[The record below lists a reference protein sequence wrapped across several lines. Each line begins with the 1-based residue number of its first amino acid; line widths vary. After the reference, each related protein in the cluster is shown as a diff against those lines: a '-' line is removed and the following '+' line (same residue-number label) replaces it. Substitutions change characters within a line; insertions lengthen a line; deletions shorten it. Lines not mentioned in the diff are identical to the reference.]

1 MKKPSI
7 PANDSER
14 LHALYQY
21 QILDTEAE
29 KEFDELVQLASQIC
43 KVPVSIISLIDQERQ
58 WSKAKVGFEAE
69 ETPRDVS
76 FCAHAIHQ
84 DEVFMIND
92 TTIDERF
99 SDHPAVISDPNIRFY
114 AGKPLVNPQG
124 YRLGTLC
131 VIDYHPRELDEQ
143 QIIALQTL
151 SRQAVRLL
159 EFRLKKL
166 EYDQNIADL
175 ESTKKELVRTREFLE
190 QTNQIA
196 KVGGWEVDLV
206 NDKVHWSRVTRMIHE
221 VDDDFIPRVEAG
233 ISFYK
238 EGYSRDT
245 ITQLF
250 KAAVEKG
257 EPFDIELQI
266 ITALGNER
274 WIRAM
279 GVPEFKNGKCT
290 RVYGTFQDI
299 DRLKERESQL
309 NILTKAIDHAKDTVI
324 LTEDTP
330 SGPIVTYVNDA
341 FIHLTGYQKDE
352 IIGQS
357 PYILSDPENDPEL
370 LEKIGRAEASWE
382 PYEATIRGIKKNG
395 QKYWSL
401 MSLVPVAS
409 LGEKYTH
416 RISVVRDITKDIE
429 NEQNLLAAKA
439 QAEEASQAKSEFLA
453 NMSHEIRT
461 PLNGVIGFTDLLMQ
475 TELNENQGQYMQ
487 AIHTSANALLDL
499 INDILDFSKIEAGKL
514 ELAYEKTDLWEMLE
528 QVVDIVRL
536 KVEEKEVELLL
547 HMSGELPVYVQVD
560 PIRLR
565 QILINLLSNATKFT
579 ESGEIELSTEVVTHN
594 EQQCEIRF
602 SVRDTGVGIAPERQ
616 KMIFE
621 AFSQEDASITRKY
634 GGTGLGLSI
643 SNQLLLM
650 MGSRLELD
658 SKLGQG
664 STFSFTLD
672 MEMVSEAHSYHTD
685 LPIKRV
691 LVVDDHQRNCQ
702 IIQEIL
708 TLSSI
713 STDAVGNGIEALQ
726 QVERKKY
733 DALIVD
739 YHMPFMNGIEVV
751 RQIRKEMGISSDSL
765 PIVLLHSSSND
776 QLINQQRDRLD
787 IQRVISKPI
796 SIQRLTLALKNLH
809 QSSHESSPK
818 QAKGSVQPF
827 IDNAALK
834 LNVLLV
840 DDNPINRKL
849 AKTMLQQV
857 LPQSSIIEAEDGIQ
871 AVKIFQDKPAELVL
885 MDIQMPGIS
894 GYQASKQIRALPFGE
909 QATIIALT
917 AGTVKGERERCLE
930 AGMDEYLSKP
940 IVLQSLK
947 NTVLSLISPETTAN
961 DMSAPINHDSQ
972 EHFNPEDFME
982 NLGVVQNNEVQQLVQ
997 QLISQLEEELPQ
1009 FLQAC
1014 QQQDLPS
1021 LHQLGHKHKS
1031 STAMIGMHRL
1041 SNLFLAIE
1049 KQQNFDQVK
1058 FDSLIQEIQ
1067 QEIQTV
1073 KAKADVYF
1081 QHGGRT
1087 NKVTT

>member
-1 MKKPSI
+1 MKKPDI
-7 PANDSER
+7 PVNESER
-14 LHALYQY
+14 LHALFQY

-43 KVPVSIISLIDQERQ
+43 KVPVSVISLIDSNRQ
-58 WSKAKVGFEAE
+58 WFKAKVGFDAE

-84 DEVFMIND
+84 DDIFIIND
-92 TTIDERF
+92 TTKDDRF
-99 SDHPAVISDPNIRFY
+99 SDHPVVTGDPNIRFY

-131 VIDYHPRELDEQ
+131 AIDYQPRELDEQ
-143 QIIALQTL
+143 QINALETL

-166 EYDQNIADL
+166 EYDKNIADL
-175 ESTKKELVRTREFLE
+175 KSTKKELVRTHEFLE

-196 KVGGWEVDLV
+196 KVGGWEVDLI
-206 NDKVHWSRVTRMIHE
+206 NDKVHWTQVTRMIHE
-221 VDDDFIPRVEAG
+221 VDESFNPRVEAG
-233 ISFYK
+233 INFYK
-238 EGYSRDT
+238 AGYSRDT
-245 ITQLF
+245 ITKLF
-250 KAAVEKG
+250 AAAVEKG
-257 EPFDIELQI
+257 EPFDVELQI
-266 ITALGNER
+266 ITALGKER

-279 GVPEFKNGKCT
+279 GVPEFKNGRCE

-299 DRLKERESQL
+299 DQLKEKESQL

-330 SGPIVTYVNDA
+330 TGPIVTYVNKA
-341 FIHLTGYQKDE
+341 FVELTGYQKNE
-352 IIGQS
+352 IYGQS
-357 PYILSDPENDPEL
+357 PYILADPENDPEL
-370 LEKIGRAEASWE
+370 LEKIAKAEANWE
-382 PYEATIRGIKKNG
+382 AYEATIRGVKKNG
-395 QKYWSL
+395 EKNWSL
-401 MSLVPVAS
+401 MSLVPIAS
-409 LGEKYTH
+409 LGDKYTH

-439 QAEEASQAKSEFLA
+439 QAEAASQAKSEFLA

-514 ELAYEKTDLWEMLE
+514 ELSYEKTDLWKMLE
-528 QVVDIVRL
+528 QVMDIVRL
-536 KVEEKEVELLL
+536 KVNNKEVELLL
-547 HMSGELPVYVQVD
+547 HMSRDLPLHFQAD
-560 PIRLR
+560 PTRLR

-579 ESGEIELSTEVVTHN
+579 ESGEIELSAEVLS
-594 EQQCEIRF
+594 QQESECEIRF

-616 KMIFE
+616 QMIFE

-650 MGSRLELD
+650 MGSRLELK
-658 SKLGQG
+658 SVLGQG
-664 STFSFTLD
+664 STFSFTLNV
-672 MEMVSEAHSYHTD
+672 EMITEGQTYQSN
-685 LPIKRV
+685 LPLNHV

-708 TLSSI
+708 TLSNI
-713 STDAVGNGIEALQ
+713 TTDAVANGIEALQ

-739 YHMPFMNGIEVV
+739 YHMPFMNGIEVI
-751 RQIRKEMGISSDSL
+751 RQIREELGINSDIL
-765 PIVLLHSSSND
+765 PIVLLHSSSED
-776 QLINQQRDRLD
+776 QMVNKHRDHLN

-796 SIQRLTLALKNLH
+796 SIQRLNNALENLH
-809 QSSHESSPK
+809 QTSPEQVFQHSDGIEAPPADTTK
-818 QAKGSVQPF
+818 VSF
-827 IDNAALK
+827 S
-834 LNVLLV
+834 VLLV

-849 AKTMLQQV
+849 AKTMLKQV
-857 LPQSSIIEAEDGIQ
+857 LPQSFVVEAEDGVQ
-871 AVKIFQDKPAELVL
+871 AVEKFKDDPTELVL
-885 MDIQMPGIS
+885 MDIQMPGLS
-894 GYQASKQIRALPFGE
+894 GYQASEQIRTLPGGE
-909 QATIIALT
+909 QTTIIALT
-917 AGTVKGERERCLE
+917 AGTVKGERERCLK

-947 NTVLSLISPETTAN
+947 NAILPLIDSKTKREKVLT
-961 DMSAPINHDSQ
+961 SQ
-972 EHFNPEDFME
+972 GEVKLQHFNPENFAD
-982 NLGVVQNNEVQQLVQ
+982 NLGNIGQNEFQQLIL
-997 QLISQLEEELPQ
+997 QLISQLEEEVPL
-1009 FLQAC
+1009 FLQAY
-1014 QQQDLPS
+1014 QEQNLTG

-1031 STAMIGMHRL
+1031 STAMVGMYRL
-1041 SNLFLAIE
+1041 SELFLAVE
-1049 KQQNFDQVK
+1049 MNDK
-1058 FDSLIQEIQ
+1058 FDEASIASLIQEIQ
-1067 QEIQTV
+1067 QEIQNV
-1073 KAKADVYF
+1073 KASVAAYF
-1081 QHGGRT
+1081 QTSRLP
-1087 NKVTT
+1087 NKVTS